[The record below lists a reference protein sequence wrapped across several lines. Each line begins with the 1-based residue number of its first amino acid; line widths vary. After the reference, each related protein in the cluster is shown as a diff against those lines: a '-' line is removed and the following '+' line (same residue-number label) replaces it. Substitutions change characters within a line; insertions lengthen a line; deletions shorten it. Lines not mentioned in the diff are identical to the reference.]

1 MSITITKEDILYK
14 SITYSSVRFLL
25 VESTLICYSRRS
37 CDHRDNKPSLTTYT
51 LPIGISKVIYI
62 YEEQSY
68 YLQINIIEKGK
79 PVGLDND
86 SQIHMNMTV
95 SYISICEKQIKTDI
109 NYNIPKLDILKDF
122 IETCKEIYQKEVQ
135 DKTYNK
141 KKLLF
146 YIWDDYWEVYS
157 KKIKRPIQSLCFD
170 NDIHFK
176 LLDTCKDFLKKSTED
191 EYLEYGIPYKFNIL
205 LEGIPGTGKTSIIHC
220 LASELDMNIATI
232 TFDPEMTD
240 IKFMKALK
248 RIPED
253 TIITL
258 EDVDVLF
265 KKRKENEVS
274 SPLTFSG
281 LLNSLDGMVSLHK
294 QIIILTTNY
303 CCNLDSALKRP
314 GRIDRTIHF
323 DYSSKKQI
331 QLIFMK
337 FFKNDGAEDYFNT
350 FYEEIKHLKLTTAI
364 LQGFLFRYRNDDI
377 IENVEE
383 LKKIVA
389 QNKYDE
395 SSNNLYM

>member
-1 MSITITKEDILYK
+1 MSITITNEDIIYK
-14 SITYSSVRFLL
+14 SITYSSVKFLVL
-25 VESTLICYSRRS
+25 ESNLICYSRRG

-51 LPIGISKVIYI
+51 LPIGISKIMYTTD
-62 YEEQSY
+62 EQIY
-68 YLQINIIEKGK
+68 YLQINIIEKGA
-79 PVGLDND
+79 PVGLDGD
-86 SQIHMNMTV
+86 SKIHMYMTV
-95 SYISICEKQIKTDI
+95 SYVSLCEKQTKAEI
-109 NYNIPKLDILKDF
+109 NYEVNKLDIIKAF
-122 IETCKEIYQKEVQ
+122 IETCKEIYQTEVQ

-157 KKIKRPIQSLCFD
+157 KKIKRPIESLCFD
-170 NDIHFK
+170 NDIHLK
-176 LLDTCKDFLKKSTED
+176 LLETCKDFLKKPTED

-205 LEGIPGTGKTSIIHC
+205 LEGIPGTGKTSLIHC

-258 EDVDVLF
+258 EDIDVLF
-265 KKRKENEVS
+265 KQRKENEVS

-281 LLNSLDGMVSLHK
+281 LLNSLDGMVSLNK

-303 CCNLDSALKRP
+303 CCNLDAALKRP
-314 GRIDRTIHF
+314 GRIDRTVHF
-323 DYSSKKQI
+323 DYCSKKQI
-331 QLIFMK
+331 KLIFMK
-337 FFKNDGAEDYFNT
+337 FFKNENSEEYFNN
-350 FYEEIKHLKLTTAI
+350 FYKEVSHLKLTTAI

-377 IENVEE
+377 IEHIEE
-383 LKKIVA
+383 LNTIVS
-389 QNKYDE
+389 QNKYDD